1 MKPKTLILASLAALV
16 LMFVVGVAAFR
27 GSQEKEAAERA
38 AANREAL
45 LRPHAITVGP
55 DSAPVTVV
63 EFFDPA
69 CETCAAFYPKVKQLL
84 AAQPQKMR
92 LVLRYA
98 PFHPGS
104 DKVVALIEAARKQG
118 KHFAVLERLLATQA
132 AWSPNH
138 RPQSALALSQLEGL
152 DLNFEQLAFDMTA
165 PEIGQ
170 RIAQDLA
177 DAQALAVEKTPEFF
191 VNGHP
196 LPSFGWTQLETLVG
210 AELAKVR

>member
-16 LMFVVGVAAFR
+16 LMFIIGATAYR
-27 GSQEKEAAERA
+27 SSQEKEAAERA

-55 DSAPVTVV
+55 DNAPVTIV

-84 AAQPQKMR
+84 AAQPQKTR

-104 DKVVALIEAARKQG
+104 DKVVALIEAARKQN

-138 RPQSALALSQLEGL
+138 RPQAPLALAQLDGL

-165 PEIGQ
+165 PEIAQ
-170 RIAQDLA
+170 RIALDLA
-177 DAQALAVEKTPEFF
+177 DTQALGVEKTPEFF

-196 LPSFGWTQLETLVG
+196 LPSFGWAQLETLVNS
-210 AELAKVR
+210 ELAKAR